1 MQEFQYYPFVVKLD
15 RCVGSSNTINDLS
28 NKVGVPNKAKR
39 LNVYLKNVYFT
50 CFFINYNCIVD
61 GY

>member
-39 LNVYLKNVYFT
+39 FKSKRVQHDCRNK
-50 CFFINYNCIVD
+50 
-61 GY
+61 